1 MQQCQLEGKS
11 RKIDGG
17 RQREFTL
24 LYILISAAKS
34 NSQRPDSADRSQLH
48 ANFGKSYA
56 YNTCDCPGLH
66 LLRCVSQEQ
75 TSRDG
80 WESVFRIQGQRSKR
94 GNDGFLNPTV
104 YQEILL
110 MSFAQL
116 ALEWLFC
123 ALCIGHVS
131 PNHLKLAVITQW
143 CPETEKERGK
153 KSSHL
158 SLFHFSEK
166 IVAPH
171 NYAVI
176 FSRIQTWLYSVTE
189 MSVWTVWL

>member
-1 MQQCQLEGKS
+1 MQQCQLGGKS

-48 ANFGKSYA
+48 ANFGKSHA

-80 WESVFRIQGQRSKR
+80 WENVFRIQGQRSKR

-104 YQEILL
+104 CQEILL

-123 ALCIGHVS
+123 AWPCFSQSFESGCHHTVMS
-131 PNHLKLAVITQW
+131 RNRKRKG
-143 CPETEKERGK
+143 KEILT
-153 KSSHL
+153 SFSF
-158 SLFHFSEK
+158 SLFREDSG
-166 IVAPH
+166 
-171 NYAVI
+171 
-176 FSRIQTWLYSVTE
+176 SS
-189 MSVWTVWL
+189 